1 MDYGRT
7 NARLHGWQM
16 AAKLDPCFPDLRPPR
31 RFHSSFRSMAATPT
45 DQLSALDK
53 LLSPQ
58 LGTIRQAKA
67 HECHCLEDVKS
78 LLRVFMGEL
87 RSMYGLPPPSQ
98 LQEHVREEERD
109 DEDTT
114 LVVDRQLSE
123 ESVAATLHSPLLL
136 PIVEDDDDE
145 ISHPGITCDSCQQV
159 WLFCSLWRTRPHF
172 V

>member
-1 MDYGRT
+1 
-7 NARLHGWQM
+7 M
-16 AAKLDPCFPDLRPPR
+16 AA
-31 RFHSSFRSMAATPT
+31 APT

-58 LGTIRQAKA
+58 LDTIRQVRA

-87 RSMYGLPPPSQ
+87 RSMYDLPPPSE
-98 LQEHVREEERD
+98 LQEHVREEEKD

-114 LVVDRQLSE
+114 LVVDHQLSE
-123 ESVAATLHSPLLL
+123 EPDATTVRSTSSL
-136 PIVEDDDDE
+136 PIVEDNEEE
-145 ISHPGITCDSCQQV
+145 ILHPGITCDSCQQV
-159 WLFCSLWRTRPHF
+159 RLFCALWRTRPHF

>member
-1 MDYGRT
+1 
-7 NARLHGWQM
+7 M
-16 AAKLDPCFPDLRPPR
+16 AADWLTATTTPFPLFPP
-31 RFHSSFRSMAATPT
+31 FLHSKMAATPT

-53 LLSPQ
+53 LLAPQ
-58 LGTIRQAKA
+58 LDVIRQAKA

-78 LLRVFMGEL
+78 LLRVFLGEL
-87 RSMYGLPPPSQ
+87 RSMYDLPPPSE
-98 LQEHVREEERD
+98 LQEHVREEDKDSEGA
-109 DEDTT
+109 T

-123 ESVAATLHSPLLL
+123 EPAVTTVHLPSSL

-159 WLFCSLWRTRPHF
+159 RLYCALWRTRPHF